1 MYGSTTSLDITA
13 LLTLRIIRGDSMLK
27 DWHLVER
34 IESTSAYEDN
44 SVVMYPR
51 IFTDLFLLP
60 LQSTNVKEKLSNG
73 MFSQVIIYSPDGLT
87 HGYYARLL
95 IVILTTQVRKNTCN
109 EFRLEKSI
117 SALYKRCTG
126 RNMGGGSQA
135 ILESV
140 LEKIYTLSV
149 YQHENIKAKF
159 AGLDIRKSLLITEH
173 LCIKKN
179 NEKMTDVVFKPS
191 DSFKNLVQVGG
202 AHPIDMR
209 ALQFF
214 RANRTVFALDLYI
227 YLTRKAV
234 HLKTSS
240 KLLNWELLKS
250 IFPNIAH
257 LKACIFKQRIKCA
270 LMLVKLVY
278 LELNAEV
285 IDNKGLLIKKSQ
297 PHVKWINRN
306 NL

>member
-1 MYGSTTSLDITA
+1 
-13 LLTLRIIRGDSMLK
+13 MLK

-34 IESTSAYEDN
+34 IESTSAHKDN
-44 SVVMYPR
+44 SVVMYPK
-51 IFTDLFLLP
+51 IFTDPFLLP

-73 MFSQVIIYSPDGLT
+73 TFSQVIIYSPDGLP

-95 IVILTTQVRKNTCN
+95 IAILTTQVRKNTYN
-109 EFRLEKSI
+109 EFRLAKSI

-126 RNMGGGSQA
+126 RNMGGGNQA
-135 ILESV
+135 IFESV
-140 LEKIYTLSV
+140 LEKIFTLSV
-149 YQHENIKAKF
+149 YQHENINAQPIEF
-159 AGLDIRKSLLITEH
+159 DIRNSFLITERS
-173 LCIKKN
+173 CIKKN
-179 NEKMTDVVFKPS
+179 NGKMTDVIFKPS
-191 DSFKNLVQVGG
+191 DSFKRLVQAGG

-214 RANRTVFALDLYI
+214 RANRTVLALDLYI

-257 LKACIFKQRIKCA
+257 LRTCIFKQRIKCA
-270 LMLVKLVY
+270 LILVKLVY
-278 LELNAEV
+278 LELNAEI
-285 IDNKGLLIKKSQ
+285 IDNKGLLIKKSR
-297 PHVKWINRN
+297 PHVKWANRN